1 MQAAYLLQREG
12 SGLTCDSNSGWLR
25 SGLFSPLQSD
35 FRVRFSVWLA
45 GLFEPPVSVDHR
57 QTSVVD
63 LQPVDQPIL
72 PSDRF
77 FYCKPWLD
85 VFSSRSTL
93 RLIMEHANFVHLHL
107 HSQYSLLD
115 GAIKLD
121 DLVERA
127 REYRMPAVAVT
138 DHGNMFGAVEFYSK
152 AMAAGV
158 KPIIGCEVYVAPG
171 SRLTKGN
178 ARGSSEASYHLVLL
192 CKNLVGYKNLCYL
205 ISTAYRDGFY
215 YKPRID
221 WDLLAKHN
229 QGLIALSAC
238 LGGELPT
245 LINLNQPDE
254 ALERARAISAVFDN
268 RRFYL
273 ELQENYLPEQAKAN
287 QGLVKIAR
295 ELDLPMV
302 ATNDCHYL
310 SREEAFAHEVLLCI
324 QTGKTMDDPNRMR
337 FANEEF
343 YVKTPDEMIE
353 LFKDY
358 PDAIANTIEIAERCN
373 LELDF
378 DTYHFPQYEKPAD
391 KTLDEVLA
399 EQSHAGLESRLA
411 EIRKVRDV
419 DADLEKVYRE
429 RLDSELECIKQM
441 GFPGYFLIVADFI
454 NWGKDNGIPVGPGRG
469 SAAGSLVAFAI
480 RITDIDPIPYN
491 LLFER
496 FLNPERVSMPDI
508 DVDFCIYGREEVI
521 EYVRQ
526 KYGKENVAQIIT
538 FGTMLAKG
546 VLRDV
551 GRALNIPY
559 GEVDKIAKLVPNV
572 LGITLKKAIAQEP
585 KLKALAEKDPKVK
598 ELVKIA
604 LALEGLTRHAS
615 THAAGVV
622 VTPRPLSEYLPL
634 YTDPKSGGQ
643 VTQFPMNYV
652 EKIGLVKFDFLGL
665 KTLTVIENAVRLVH
679 AGKSRDFD
687 LKLIRDDDPKTYEL
701 LSRGETTGVFQLE
714 SSGMKEYL
722 VKLKPSCFEDLIA
735 MVALYRP
742 GPLGSGMVD
751 SFIKRKQGQETFKY
765 DFPQLEPILKDT
777 YGVIVYQEQVMQI
790 AQALGGYSLGGADLL
805 RRAMGKKKPE
815 EMAKQKKIFLKGAEE
830 NKLNLK
836 KAEAVFD
843 LMAKFA
849 EYGFNKSHSAAYALV
864 ALHTA
869 YLKAHYP
876 VEFMAALL
884 TEDMENTDKVIKNIS
899 EVRAMGIEV
908 HPPDINASDRS
919 FTVDEQAIRFGLGAV
934 KGVGT
939 AALDSVLEV
948 RRNKPFSSLQDFC
961 ERVDLRKVN
970 KKVVEALIKC
980 GAFDSLG
987 GKRSQFVAALE
998 EAMDI
1003 GQRLQRERESGQESL
1018 FGSNEVVSFGGNGY
1032 GQLPEMDEWPEKE
1045 LLSFEKES
1053 LGFYVTGHPL
1063 DRHRDSMKRMATC
1076 DAAALPERTDK
1087 ETVRIC
1093 GIVAGIKELMTKKG
1107 DRMAFIT
1114 LEDLSGSVE
1123 LVVFPET
1130 YAAAMELLQGEEPLL
1145 VTGEVDIGEEA
1156 CKILV
1161 SEVQLL
1167 RDAKER
1173 QTERVHI
1180 RLTTPGLNDV
1190 QLRALKQIVQ
1200 RYRGGCEV
1208 RLHVVIP
1215 NRSETVIKLPERLK
1229 MAASDEAMME
1239 AEKLFGYNVMSFE

>member
-1 MQAAYLLQREG
+1 
-12 SGLTCDSNSGWLR
+12 
-25 SGLFSPLQSD
+25 
-35 FRVRFSVWLA
+35 
-45 GLFEPPVSVDHR
+45 
-57 QTSVVD
+57 
-63 LQPVDQPIL
+63 
-72 PSDRF
+72 
-77 FYCKPWLD
+77 
-85 VFSSRSTL
+85 
-93 RLIMEHANFVHLHL
+93 MEHANFVHLHL

-127 REYRMPAVAVT
+127 REYRMPAIAVT

-152 AMAAGV
+152 AMAAGI
-158 KPIIGCEVYVAPG
+158 KPIVGCEVYVAPG

-192 CKNLVGYKNLCYL
+192 CKNLVGYKNLCHL

-221 WDLLAKHN
+221 WELLAQHN
-229 QGLIALSAC
+229 EGLIALSAC

-245 LINLNQPDE
+245 LINLNQAED
-254 ALERARAISAVFDN
+254 ALTRAREMSQIFDN
-268 RRFYL
+268 RRFFL

-287 QGLVKIAR
+287 QGLMQIAS
-295 ELDLPMV
+295 ELDLPLV

-310 SREEAFAHEVLLCI
+310 NREDAFAHEVLLCI
-324 QTGKTMDDPNRMR
+324 QTGKTMDDPKRMR

-343 YVKTPDEMIE
+343 YVKSPDEMVE

-358 PDAIANTIEIAERCN
+358 PDAVANTIEIAERCN

-378 DTYHFPQYEKPAD
+378 KTYHFPQYEKAAD
-391 KTLDEVLA
+391 KSLDDVLA
-399 EQSHAGLESRLA
+399 EQSLAGLEERLA
-411 EIRKVRDV
+411 EIRKVRELSEEEEQQYRQR
-419 DADLEKVYRE
+419 LE
-429 RLDSELECIKQM
+429 SELDCIKQM

-454 NWGKDNGIPVGPGRG
+454 NWGKDHGIPVGPGRG
-469 SAAGSLVAFAI
+469 SAAGSLVAFSI
-480 RITDIDPIPYN
+480 RITDIDPLPYN

-496 FLNPERVSMPDI
+496 FLNPERISMPDI
-508 DVDFCIYGREEVI
+508 DVDFCINGREDVI
-521 EYVRQ
+521 DYVRQ

-585 KLKALAEKDPKVK
+585 KLKELIDKDRKVK

-622 VTPRPLSEYLPL
+622 VTPRPLPDYLPL

-643 VTQFPMNYV
+643 VTQFPMSYV

-665 KTLTVIENAVRLVH
+665 KTLTVIEGALQHVR
-679 AGKSRDFD
+679 KEKNPDFD

-701 LSRGETTGVFQLE
+701 LSHGETTGVFQLE

-751 SFIKRKQGQETFKY
+751 SFIKRKHGQESFTF

-790 AQALGGYSLGGADLL
+790 AQVLGGYSLGGADLL

-815 EMAKQKKIFLKGAEE
+815 EMAKQKKIFMQGAAE
-830 NKLNLK
+830 NKLNAK
-836 KAEAVFD
+836 KAEDVFD

-849 EYGFNKSHSAAYALV
+849 EYGFNKSHSAAYALI

-908 HPPDINASDRS
+908 FPPDINASDRS
-919 FTVDEQAIRFGLGAV
+919 FTVNNEAIRFGLGAV
-934 KGVGT
+934 KGVGA
-939 AALDSVLEV
+939 AALDSILDV
-948 RRNKPFSSLQDFC
+948 RREKPFSSLQDFC

-970 KKVVEALIKC
+970 KKVAEALIKC
-980 GAFDSLG
+980 GAFDTLG
-987 GKRSQFVAALE
+987 GKRAQFMAALE
-998 EAMDI
+998 ESMEI
-1003 GQRLQRERESGQESL
+1003 GQRLQREQDSGQESL
-1018 FGSNEVVSFGGNGY
+1018 FGSQEMVSVAGHGY
-1032 GQLPEMDEWPEKE
+1032 GTLPEVDEWPEKE
-1045 LLSFEKES
+1045 LLAFEKEA

-1063 DRHRDSMKRMATC
+1063 DRHRDAMKRMATC
-1076 DAAALPERTDK
+1076 ETTALPERNDK
-1087 ETVRIC
+1087 ESVRVC
-1093 GIVAGIKELMTKKG
+1093 GIVAGLKELMTKKG
-1107 DRMAFIT
+1107 DRMAFVT

-1123 LVVFPET
+1123 MVVFPET
-1130 YAAAMELLQGEEPLL
+1130 YAAGMELFQGEEPLL
-1145 VTGEVDIGEEA
+1145 VAGELDVGEEA
-1156 CKILV
+1156 CKLLV
-1161 SEVQLL
+1161 NEVMLL
-1167 RDAKER
+1167 RDARE
-1173 QTERVHI
+1173 QHTERVRI

-1190 QLRALKQIVQ
+1190 QLRSLKQIVQ
-1200 RYRGGCEV
+1200 RYRGGCSV
-1208 RLHVVIP
+1208 HLHVVIP
-1215 NRSETVIKLPERLK
+1215 NRSETIIQLPDRLR
-1229 MAASDEAMME
+1229 MAASDEAMAE
-1239 AEKLFGYNVMSFE
+1239 AEALFGYNVMTFE